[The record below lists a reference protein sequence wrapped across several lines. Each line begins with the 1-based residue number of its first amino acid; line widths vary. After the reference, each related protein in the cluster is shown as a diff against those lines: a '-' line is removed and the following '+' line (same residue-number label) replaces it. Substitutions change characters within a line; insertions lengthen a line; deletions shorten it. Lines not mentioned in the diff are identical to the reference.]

1 MAGSDTGVSDV
12 FDRALSRSFI
22 SRKMSRISIFARWAR
37 YVVTAFTMYRSTIM
51 IEAILAVIVNTVMSV
66 VILDGSEREGIFVPL
81 ELPLSSELSV
91 ESILKA

>member
-1 MAGSDTGVSDV
+1 
-12 FDRALSRSFI
+12 
-22 SRKMSRISIFARWAR
+22 
-37 YVVTAFTMYRSTIM
+37 MYRSTIM